1 MYFDKSYFDE
11 NSNAVE
17 VDLICN
23 KCGSTLILKNMN
35 LFRNIQSDYCVT
47 KKRLYM
53 NVEMQLSQ
61 GLLNG
66 KKMLY
71 SSKQLK

>member
-23 KCGSTLILKNMN
+23 RCGSTLILKNMT
-35 LFRNIQSDYCVT
+35 LFRNIQSDYCVFP
-47 KKRLYM
+47 KKIVCECG
-53 NVEMQLSQ
+53 NVAEARV
-61 GLLNG
+61 
-66 KKMLY
+66 Y
-71 SSKQLK
+71 